1 MNENPNPN
9 NNKDKRRHPRI
20 ESINTVGYVLFDKN
34 GKKIKIGKGHTLN
47 LSQSGILLKTKDPVQ
62 GAFVVLVTMD
72 LKGEKIKVKGRI
84 VHTRR
89 DSTSAYFLTGIEFIG
104 PEAEQH
110 QAIVAF
116 VKTYQYRRHREKRN
130 PLP

>member
-1 MNENPNPN
+1 M
-9 NNKDKRRHPRI
+9 
-20 ESINTVGYVLFDKN
+20 FDKN

-72 LKGEKIKVKGRI
+72 LKGEKIKVEGRI

-89 DSTSAYFLTGIEFIG
+89 DTASAYFLTGIEFIG

-116 VKTYQYRRHREKRN
+116 VKTYQYRKHMAKKN
-130 PLP
+130 PLT

>member
-1 MNENPNPN
+1 MNENPNPDK
-9 NNKDKRRHPRI
+9 NKEKRRHPRI
-20 ESINTVGYVLFDKN
+20 ESINTVGYVLFDKK
-34 GKKIKIGKGHTLN
+34 GKKIEIGKGHTLN

-72 LKGEKIKVKGRI
+72 LKGEKVKVKGRV
-84 VHTRR
+84 VHTHR
-89 DSTSAYFLTGIEFIG
+89 DTDSAYFLTGIEFIG

-116 VKTYQYRRHREKRN
+116 VKTYQYRKHMAKKS
-130 PLP
+130 PLS